1 MAVNRRK
8 DRKYDTLEEVILAFN
23 YKELVAFF
31 YTIGICNIKGVNLF
45 TFKNWKELMAE
56 LKDWIIKFE
65 VEKSIYYKEFR
76 SVLAKLIYEKS
87 NKNCHESMIKLAIE
101 TFGTVDEDLSLKNAE
116 KIFENLENK
125 NKNNLISKL
134 FGI

>member
-1 MAVNRRK
+1 MAVYRRK
-8 DRKYDTLEEVILAFN
+8 DRKYDTLEDVILAFN
-23 YKELVAFF
+23 YKELVAYF

-87 NKNCHESMIKLAIE
+87 NSNCHEAMIKLAIE